1 MSYIKNLNYRKLS
14 KAIDMVANGTCKRV
28 DVSPDV
34 KVYLV
39 KNVVRVDLKL
49 TPLSGNSDSDSGSD
63 E

>member
-1 MSYIKNLNYRKLS
+1 MSYIKNLNDRKLS
-14 KAIDMVANGTCKRV
+14 KAIDMVVAGTCKRV

-49 TPLSGNSDSDSGSD
+49 TPLSGNSDPDSCSD

>member
-1 MSYIKNLNYRKLS
+1 MAYIKDLNYRKLS
-14 KAIDMVANGTCKRV
+14 KAIDMIVAGTCKRV

-49 TPLSGNSDSDSGSD
+49 TPLSGNSDSDSNSD

>member
-14 KAIDMVANGTCKRV
+14 KAIDMVVAGTCKRV

-49 TPLSGNSDSDSGSD
+49 TPLSGNSGYGSGSD